1 MSWTDTAKAISSISR
16 GQRRPRLKR
25 AEGVYIWDVD
35 GKRYLDGSSG
45 AMVCNIGHSNPR
57 VLEAMRK
64 QMEVA
69 TFGYRLHFETEPGEA
84 LAEKVAGLAPQGLE
98 RVFFVSGGSEA
109 VESAIKL
116 ARQYALTQ
124 GAAQRFKVISRYPSY
139 HGCTLGALALT
150 GYTPMTAPFEP
161 MMQTMPK
168 IPAPRAW
175 LDGLD
180 LDDPATG
187 RHYADMLE
195 ARSCEEGPE
204 TVLAFINEPV
214 GGASTGALVPPAGY
228 MTRIREICDD
238 YGILLI
244 HDEVISGGG
253 RTGTFFAADNWGV
266 APDIAVLSK
275 GFGAGY
281 MPLGAV
287 VAHERT
293 VEAVMGAGGFPH
305 GFTYAGNPLACAA
318 GLAVIEEIERQGM
331 MENALEVGT
340 RLGERLRAL
349 MSRYPVIG
357 DVRGMGMLQ
366 AFELV
371 SDRSTRASL
380 PPSLNAHERLVD
392 AAYDAGLIIYSRRSR
407 GGYSGDHFL
416 VAPPMITTDAQVDE
430 IIDKLTRALDRF
442 RTRQGSEMFGKL
454 LCPKSFRRAGGRH
467 PMPPAGIF
475 EARRRHARVSMLLL
489 APNIPGVWGL
499 APNGEA

>member
-1 MSWTDTAKAISSISR
+1 MDGQGRSHLFYQSR
-16 GQRRPRLKR
+16 QRRPRLRR
-25 AEGVYIWDVD
+25 AEGVYVWDVD

-45 AMVCNIGHSNPR
+45 AMVSNIGHSNPH
-57 VLEAMRK
+57 VLAAMRR

-84 LAEKVAGLAPQGLE
+84 LAAKVAGLAPEGLD

-116 ARQYALTQ
+116 ARQYKLAA
-124 GAAQRFKVISRYPSY
+124 GEAQRWKVISRFPSY

-150 GYTPMTAPFEP
+150 GYAPMTAPFDP
-161 MMQTMPK
+161 MMRPMPK
-168 IPAPRAW
+168 IPAPRAY

-180 LDDPATG
+180 PADPETG

-195 ARSCEEGPE
+195 ARILEEGPE
-204 TVLAFINEPV
+204 TVLAFIHEPV
-214 GGASTGALVPPAGY
+214 GGASTGCLVPPEGY
-228 MTRIREICDD
+228 MARIREICDRH
-238 YGILLI
+238 GVLLI

-287 VAHERT
+287 VAHEEI
-293 VEAVMGAGGFPH
+293 VEAVLEKGGFIH

-331 MENALEVGT
+331 MGNALEVGT
-340 RLGERLRAL
+340 RLGARLKAL
-349 MSRYPVIG
+349 MNRYPIIG

-371 SDRSTRASL
+371 SDRATMEPL
-380 PPSLNAHERLVD
+380 PKETNAYDRLVE
-392 AAYDAGLIIYSRRSR
+392 AAYDEGLIIYSRRTR

-416 VAPPMITTDAQVDE
+416 VAPPMITTEEQVDE
-430 IIDKLTRALDRF
+430 IIGKLTRALDRF
-442 RTRQGSEMFGKL
+442 CDE
-454 LCPKSFRRAGGRH
+454 AG
-467 PMPPAGIF
+467 
-475 EARRRHARVSMLLL
+475 L
-489 APNIPGVWGL
+489 
-499 APNGEA
+499 